1 MDGTDRATMAREAVE
16 AFAEALA
23 SSAPVPGG
31 GGASALT
38 AALGAALGEMVAN
51 LTYGK
56 KKYAAAEPEIREAAA
71 RLTALRA
78 DMLAAIDADAEAFAP
93 LAAAYGI
100 RDPGEKAAAIR
111 AALPAAIEAPL
122 TAMERMAEALEPL
135 RVIAEKGSRL
145 AVSDAAAAAALL
157 GSAMRAMSLNV
168 FINTAAC
175 EDPAAVRAWHARAD
189 RAFEALSGF
198 GGIFEGVYASLRK
211 DP

>member
-1 MDGTDRATMAREAVE
+1 MSETNASMQNETVAS
-16 AFAEALA
+16 FSSLLA

-31 GGASALT
+31 GGASAL
-38 AALGAALGEMVAN
+38 AGALGAALGEMVAN
-51 LTYGK
+51 LTFGK
-56 KKYAAAEPEIREAAA
+56 KKYAAAEPEIREACA
-71 RLTALRA
+71 RLTALREE
-78 DMLAAIDADAEAFAP
+78 MLEAIDGDAKAFAP

-100 RDPGEKAAAIR
+100 KDPDEKAAAIR

-122 TAMERMAEALEPL
+122 TAMEKMAEALAPL
-135 RVIAEKGSRL
+135 SVIAEKGSRI

-157 GSAMRAMSLNV
+157 GSAIRAMSLNV

-175 EDPAAVRAWHARAD
+175 NDPDAVRAWHARAD

-198 GGIFEGVYASLRK
+198 GGIYESVYGSLRR